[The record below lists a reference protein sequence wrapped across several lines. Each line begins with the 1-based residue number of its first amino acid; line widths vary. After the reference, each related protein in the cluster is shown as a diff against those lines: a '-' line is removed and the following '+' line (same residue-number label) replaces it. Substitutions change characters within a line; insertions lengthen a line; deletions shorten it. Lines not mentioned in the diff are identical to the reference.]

1 MRSKV
6 VESPAGHYRTTKY
19 ENVFK
24 SGLNKG
30 TRPRYG
36 RQVLISGTR
45 RGRDPQ
51 GQAQYNPPFS
61 DL

>member
-6 VESPAGHYRTTKY
+6 VESPAGHYRTTTY

-30 TRPRYG
+30 TRPWYG
-36 RQVLISGTR
+36 RQVLVSETR
-45 RGRDPQ
+45 KGRDPQ
-51 GQAQYNPPFS
+51 GPAQYNPFFS